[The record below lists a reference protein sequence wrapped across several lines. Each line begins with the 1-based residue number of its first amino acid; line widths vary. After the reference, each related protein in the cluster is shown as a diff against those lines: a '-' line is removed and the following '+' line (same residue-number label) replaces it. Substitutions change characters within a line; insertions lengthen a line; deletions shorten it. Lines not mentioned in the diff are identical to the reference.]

1 MFFCLTFV
9 APKIGILRKL
19 LSIVVLLL
27 VCCGVSL
34 RAVAQQPRRI
44 KVSEINVSSIKSLE
58 ERVFLLHSILDKGYY
73 CRKNAELPNTID
85 VYIPGDAPD
94 ELSDFDFFY
103 DNLASNRLNEFHYLD
118 KNRRGELFVR
128 WRREL
133 DNEVYQTLY
142 EDFTKGLRDGENNS
156 CDNALPFCASQSYN
170 FAAGVNAGDLGSNI
184 DPYYCPGSPPGQ
196 DNCLYTT
203 PNPAF
208 YYMRIQT
215 AGDLDIYMYSNPSVD
230 IDFDCWGPFS
240 DINLACSQ
248 LACSNLVDCSYSAA
262 STEHCFIN
270 NAQVGEYYILLITNY
285 SNQTCQINF
294 SNTTTGA
301 GAASTDCSIVT
312 ECDNNGPYCV
322 GETIQLT
329 INSVLGATYY
339 WTHPATGF
347 TSTLQNPTIPNCT
360 MADGGVYMC
369 TVNVGGQS
377 TFSTTEVV
385 VYPNPV
391 ANFTATTVCQGQTT
405 QFTST
410 STTNPTGSGGV
421 YQITSYTWDFG
432 DGQTGT
438 GPNPSHTY
446 AQGGDYQVTLTVS
459 TGNGLCTDQIT
470 MAVHVI
476 PPLNVQITVDGNT
489 EICDGESVTL
499 HAEFD
504 SVDFHYVAPGDILC
518 TDNTILRPD
527 LFANSGKT
535 AKGVVFYV
543 DNSGSHGWAV
553 SLTQSENIQWSSEST
568 LIGTAKALWSDAI
581 RDLNGKTN
589 TQNIRAVSTQTTYP
603 AAWFPDFNN
612 GWYLPSSGQLN
623 TLYGELVVVNASLNR
638 VGGTLITDTAGVNAA
653 NGNVYLWSSTEK
665 NAARAYAMEVQD
677 GQTGSL
683 AKNAST
689 SGKQFVVRAIID
701 F

>member
-1 MFFCLTFV
+1 M
-9 APKIGILRKL
+9 RKL

-27 VCCGVSL
+27 VCCGVSE
-34 RAVAQQPRRI
+34 RAVAQQPRQI

-73 CRKNAELPNTID
+73 CQKNAKLPNTID

-118 KNRRGELFVR
+118 KNRRGELFVQ

-133 DNEVYQTLY
+133 DNEVYQTIY

-262 STEHCFIN
+262 ATEHCYIN

-301 GAASTDCSIVT
+301 GAASTDCTIVT
-312 ECDNNGPYCV
+312 NADNTGPYCV

-329 INSVLGATYY
+329 INSVLGASYY

-347 TSTLQNPTIPNCT
+347 TSTLQNPTISNCT
-360 MADGGVYMC
+360 MADGGTYICAV
-369 TVNVGGQS
+369 TVGGQTTYAS
-377 TFSTTEVV
+377 TQVE

-410 STTNPTGSGGV
+410 STTNPIGSGGA

-432 DGQTGT
+432 DGQTGA

-459 TGNGLCTDQIT
+459 TGNGLCTDQIS

-476 PPLNVQITVDGNT
+476 PPLNAHITVDGDT
-489 EICDGESVTL
+489 EICAGESVTL

-518 TDNTILRPD
+518 TDGSIVKPNEWPV
-527 LFANSGKT
+527 AGKT
-535 AKGVVFYV
+535 AKGIVFYV
-543 DNSGSHGWAV
+543 DNTDAHGWAV
-553 SLTQSENIQWSSEST
+553 SLSSSGSLQW
-568 LIGTAKALWSDAI
+568 GTTTDAYGPTYSAWRDAI
-581 RDLNGKTN
+581 RDMAGSAN
-589 TQNIRAVSTQTTYP
+589 TQRIKSTTTSSSHP
-603 AAWFPDFNN
+603 AAWNPNFSQ
-612 GWYLPSSGQLN
+612 GWYLPSIGQLN
-623 TLYGELVVVNASLNR
+623 VLFGELVAVNASLNLNG
-638 VGGTLITDTAGVNAA
+638 VGGTQITDTAGATA
-653 NGNVYLWSSTEK
+653 TYGNVYLWSSTEK
-665 NAARAYAMEVQD
+665 SASHAYALEVQD
-677 GQTGSL
+677 GQIGGISKSASSQTNSL
-683 AKNAST
+683 W
-689 SGKQFVVRAIID
+689 
-701 F
+701 

>member
-1 MFFCLTFV
+1 M
-9 APKIGILRKL
+9 
-19 LSIVVLLL
+19 
-27 VCCGVSL
+27 VCCGVSE
-34 RAVAQQPRRI
+34 RAVAQQPRQI

-73 CRKNAELPNTID
+73 CQKNAKLPNTID
-85 VYIPGDAPD
+85 VYIPGDASD

-118 KNRRGELFVR
+118 KNRRGELFVQ

-133 DNEVYQTLY
+133 DDEVYQTIY
-142 EDFTKGLRDGENNS
+142 EDFTKGIRDGENNS

-215 AGDLDIYMYSNPSVD
+215 PGELDIYMYSNPSVD

-240 DINLACSQ
+240 DINLACNQ
-248 LACSNLVDCSYSAA
+248 LSCNNLVDCSYSTA
-262 STEHCFIN
+262 STEHCHIY

-285 SNQTCQINF
+285 SNQVCDINF

-312 ECDNNGPYCV
+312 ECDNTGPYCV

-329 INSVLGATYY
+329 INSVLGATYQ
-339 WTHPATGF
+339 WTGPNNF
-347 TSTLQNPTIPNCT
+347 TSNQQNPTIPNCT
-360 MADGGVYMC
+360 MANAGTYFC
-369 TVNVGGQS
+369 TVTVGNQP
-377 TFSTTEVV
+377 TIATTQVV
-385 VYPNPV
+385 IYPNPV
-391 ANFTATTVCQGQTT
+391 AHFTATTVCQGQTT

-432 DGQTGT
+432 DGQTGA

-476 PPLNVQITVDGNT
+476 PPLNAHITVDGDT
-489 EICDGESVTL
+489 EICAGESVTL

-518 TDNTILRPD
+518 TDGSIVKPNEWPV
-527 LFANSGKT
+527 AGKT
-535 AKGVVFYV
+535 AKGIVFYV
-543 DNSGSHGWAV
+543 DNTDAHGWAV
-553 SLTQSENIQWSSEST
+553 SLSSSGSLQW
-568 LIGTAKALWSDAI
+568 GTTTDAYGPTYSAWRDAI
-581 RDLNGKTN
+581 RDMAGSAN
-589 TQNIRAVSTQTTYP
+589 TQRIKASTTSSSHP
-603 AAWFPDFNN
+603 AAWNPNFSQ
-612 GWYLPSSGQLN
+612 GWYLPSIGQLN
-623 TLYGELVVVNASLNR
+623 VLFGELVAVNASLNLNG
-638 VGGTLITDTAGVNAA
+638 VGGTQITDTALATA
-653 NGNVYLWSSTEK
+653 TYGNVYLWSSTEK
-665 NAARAYAMEVQD
+665 SASHAYALEVQD
-677 GQTGSL
+677 GQIGGISKSAT
-683 AKNAST
+683 T

>member
-1 MFFCLTFV
+1 MSNIAT
-9 APKIGILRKL
+9 I
-19 LSIVVLLL
+19 
-27 VCCGVSL
+27 
-34 RAVAQQPRRI
+34 
-44 KVSEINVSSIKSLE
+44 E
-58 ERVFLLHSILDKGYY
+58 ERVFVLHSILDKGYY
-73 CRKNAELPNTID
+73 CQKNAELPNTID

-103 DNLASNRLNEFHYLD
+103 DNLASKQLNEFHNLD
-118 KNRRGELFVR
+118 KNRRGELFVQ

-133 DNEVYQTLY
+133 DNEVYQTIY
-142 EDFTKGLRDGENNS
+142 GDFTKGLRDGENNN
-156 CDNALPFCASQSYN
+156 CGNALPFCASQSYN
-170 FAAGVNAGDLGSNI
+170 FAAGVNAGDLGTNI

-215 AGDLDIYMYSNPSVD
+215 PGELDIYMYSNPSVD

-240 DINLACSQ
+240 DINLACNQ
-248 LACSNLVDCSYSAA
+248 LSCSNLVDCSYSTA
-262 STEHCFIN
+262 STEHCHIY

-285 SNQTCQINF
+285 SNQTCNINF

-301 GAASTDCSIVT
+301 GAASTDCTIVT
-312 ECDNNGPYCV
+312 DCSNTGPYCV

-329 INSVLGATYY
+329 INSVLGATYH
-339 WTHPATGF
+339 WTGPSGSGF
-347 TSTLQNPTIPNCT
+347 SSNLQNPTISNCT
-360 MADGGVYMC
+360 MADAGTYMC
-369 TVNVGGQS
+369 TVTVGGQS
-377 TFSTTEVV
+377 TFATTQVEI
-385 VYPNPV
+385 YPNPV

-410 STTNPTGSGGV
+410 STTNPAGSGGV
-421 YQITSYTWDFG
+421 YDITSYQWNFG

-446 AQGGDYQVTLTVS
+446 AHGGDYQVTLSIS

-504 SVDFHYVAPGDILC
+504 SVNLHYVAPGDILC
-518 TDNTILRPD
+518 TDGTIVKLSAWPV
-527 LFANSGKT
+527 AGKT
-535 AKGVVFYV
+535 PKGIVFYV
-543 DNSGSHGWAV
+543 DNTDSHGWAV
-553 SLTQSENIQWSSEST
+553 SLSSSGSLQWGTTTNAYGPTYSS
-568 LIGTAKALWSDAI
+568 WRDAI
-581 RDLNGKTN
+581 RDFAGSAN
-589 TQNIRAVSTQTTYP
+589 TQRIKVSTSSSSHP
-603 AAWFPDFNN
+603 AAWNPIFSQ
-612 GWYLPSSGQLN
+612 GWYLPSIGQLN
-623 TLYGELVVVNASLNR
+623 VLFGELVAVNASLNR
-638 VGGTLITDTAGVNAA
+638 VGGSQITDSASSTST
-653 NGNVYLWSSTEK
+653 NGNNYLWSSTEK
-665 NAARAYAMEVQD
+665 SASSAYALEVLD
-677 GQTGSL
+677 GQIGGITKS
-683 AKNAST
+683 NST
-689 SGKQFVVRAIID
+689 SGVVRAVID